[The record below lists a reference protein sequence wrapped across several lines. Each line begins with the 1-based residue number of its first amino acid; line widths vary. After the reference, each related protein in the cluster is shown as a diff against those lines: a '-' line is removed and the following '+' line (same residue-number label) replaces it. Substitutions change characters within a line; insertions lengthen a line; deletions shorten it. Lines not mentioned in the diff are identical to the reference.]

1 MKKKTTE
8 LYKTV
13 WRWHFYAGIFVAPFL
28 IVLAITGGTYLF
40 KPQIEQALYH
50 SYYEVK
56 EESTKMDA
64 DAQVAVVQKQYPEG
78 TVTSFKPS
86 SSPTRSSEVGLAEG
100 EATYTVFL
108 NPYNGEVIKKLD
120 NHDRIMDRIEELH
133 GELMVGTWG
142 DRLVELVTCWVIVLI
157 ITGVYLWFPRKS
169 KKEKGGT
176 FLIRFNKGGRALR
189 RDLHAVPAVWLTA
202 GIAFLIATGL
212 PWSGFWGTNF
222 QSIVT
227 NTGQGY
233 PPSIWTGNP
242 PDSVTQTK
250 DLTKVP
256 WAAETLEVPKSTIIP
271 NYERVSLTTIEE
283 NAEKRGVPEGYKIVI
298 PQTAEGVYTISAFP
312 NKAQDEVTMHLDQ
325 YTGAVLTDYR
335 YDNYGWMGK
344 AIALGIT
351 LHKGT
356 QFGLINQLISVLICV
371 GIVLVVC
378 SGIYLWWKRKPSHQ
392 LGAPKSGSARHAY
405 GFYILLVVLGI
416 IFPLVGLSL
425 IVIFLL
431 DFLVIRRV
439 AKLKKF
445 FNA

>member
-1 MKKKTTE
+1 M
-8 LYKTV
+8 
-13 WRWHFYAGIFVAPFL
+13 
-28 IVLAITGGTYLF
+28 
-40 KPQIEQALYH
+40 
-50 SYYEVK
+50 
-56 EESTKMDA
+56 
-64 DAQVAVVQKQYPEG
+64 
-78 TVTSFKPS
+78 
-86 SSPTRSSEVGLAEG
+86 
-100 EATYTVFL
+100 
-108 NPYNGEVIKKLD
+108 
-120 NHDRIMDRIEELH
+120 
-133 GELMVGTWG
+133 
-142 DRLVELVTCWVIVLI
+142 
-157 ITGVYLWFPRKS
+157 
-169 KKEKGGT
+169 
-176 FLIRFNKGGRALR
+176 
-189 RDLHAVPAVWLTA
+189 
-202 GIAFLIATGL
+202 
-212 PWSGFWGTNF
+212 
-222 QSIVT
+222 
-227 NTGQGY
+227 
-233 PPSIWTGNP
+233 
-242 PDSVTQTK
+242 TQTK

-283 NAEKRGVPEGYKIVI
+283 NAEKRGVPEGYKIVM

-356 QFGLINQLISVLICV
+356 QFGLINQLISVLICI

-405 GFYILLVVLGI
+405 GFYILLVILGI

-431 DFLVIRRV
+431 DFLVIHRV